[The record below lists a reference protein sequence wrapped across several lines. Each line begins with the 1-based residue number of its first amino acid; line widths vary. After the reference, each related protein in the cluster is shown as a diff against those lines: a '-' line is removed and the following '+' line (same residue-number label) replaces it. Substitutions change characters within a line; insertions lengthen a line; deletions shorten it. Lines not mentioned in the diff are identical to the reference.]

1 MKKLIYSSLILGA
14 AFALASCSA
23 DDPAIA
29 NGDGT
34 VNITLS
40 LPDIATRA
48 LGDTTKCNELVYT
61 VFNAKGDPIYKNVK
75 TDAFGVDVNTAT
87 VTIQLVPGET
97 YNVAFYAHNKTSEF
111 SSFNNGVIT
120 VDYTKIN
127 PNNEI
132 DDAFYY
138 YGEITPSIGQTVSAT
153 LNRAFAQLN
162 FGTTDIDN
170 PAVADAFAKDATADL
185 NYKLNISSGIFTT
198 FDMTAENAEA
208 AVAGAIENLAG
219 KVPAKNELFSVP
231 GVSGICSIY
240 LLTTKGE
247 DMENV
252 DQNSLLEGSF
262 DLYNGQKPLR
272 DQINLA
278 NVPVKMN
285 YRTNVYGQL
294 LSSNIPVTVTIDK
307 NFRSPAYENKITVES
322 AADLADALQ
331 DPFVETIKVPND
343 LDATTL
349 TQAQLTFDAPKE
361 IEIADD
367 ATLSLPTNSYIATS
381 NDLVI
386 SGGTLVNESPVTRA
400 KRTTRTGDIVIDG
413 ETFESDT
420 VPNPD
425 GSIILIKMTGGN
437 LTIENSTL
445 INAPDYRWHG
455 KSSNTAAIQYE
466 GTCNIN
472 IKNSKIYS
480 GEYTICG
487 MKKNTGESVINIEDT
502 YLESFSSSADNG
514 TNWAYATRL
523 SGDRATLT
531 NCTVVG
537 IQGAFSTVF
546 TTMPG
551 TGEEKNIDVTINGG
565 LYYTHAEPG
574 KTAFYPVYIT
584 GATVTINSGYFYG
597 AQTHNTL
604 SQGKSCVVCGDNDT
618 GQPVGNVIING
629 GYFNGMAYNTETK
642 TIYGTPE
649 NYKVVNK
656 EYEGMTFKYEW
667 VK

>member
-208 AVAGAIENLAG
+208 AVDGAITDLAG

-231 GVSGICSIY
+231 GVSGICSVY

-247 DMENV
+247 DMEKV

-262 DLYNGQKPLR
+262 DLFNGQKLLR

-307 NFRSPAYENKITVES
+307 NFRSPAYEKVFKAETAN
-322 AADLADALQ
+322 DLAAALQ
-331 DPFVETIKVPND
+331 DPVAAKIVVAND

-367 ATLSLPTNSYIATS
+367 ATLYLPTNATLTTS
-381 NDLVI
+381 KDLVI
-386 SGGTLVNESPVTRA
+386 SGGTLRNEAPTDGNTTTRA
-400 KRTTRTGDIVIDG
+400 DESTVIG
-413 ETFESDT
+413 GITIEAPA
-420 VPNPD
+420 VPAPD
-425 GSIILIKMTGGN
+425 GSVVLINMIGGN
-437 LTIENSTL
+437 LTVENATL
-445 INAPDYRWHG
+445 INAPDYRYHG
-455 KSSNTAAIQYE
+455 ANYNTTAISYE
-466 GTCNIN
+466 NECNII

-480 GEYTICG
+480 GLYTICG
-487 MKKNTGESVINIEDT
+487 LKRGTGTENSTLLIEDS
-502 YLESFSSSADNG
+502 YMESFSAYEDNK
-514 TNWAYATRL
+514 TNWAYCLRL
-523 SGDRATLT
+523 SGKEATLN

-537 IQGAFSTVF
+537 IQGGLSTAWVNL
-546 TTMPG
+546 PN
-551 TGEEKNIDVTINGG
+551 GEHAPIDITINGG
-565 LYYTHAEPG
+565 LYYTHKEPG
-574 KTAFYPVYIT
+574 KTPYYAVYLT
-584 GATVTINSGYFYG
+584 ESSTLTINSGYF
-597 AQTHNTL
+597 L
-604 SQGKSCVVCGDNDT
+604 SATSQYSVVSGDNDT
-618 GQPVGNVIING
+618 DKPYGNVIING
-629 GYFNGMAYNTETK
+629 GYFSGMAYNTETK